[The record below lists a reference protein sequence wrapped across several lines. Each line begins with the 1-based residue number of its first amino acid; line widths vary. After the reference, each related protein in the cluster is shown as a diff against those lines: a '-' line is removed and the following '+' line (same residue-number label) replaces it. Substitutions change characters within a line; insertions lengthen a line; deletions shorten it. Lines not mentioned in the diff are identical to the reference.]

1 MNRLSSIMALAPLF
15 LAAACSEPE
24 QKNEVAISNAQAEQS
39 AYPTGAAGTLISP
52 GGNELGSV
60 QASDGSEGMVL
71 VIDARGLQ
79 PGTHQFQIH
88 TVGQCQGPNF
98 VSAGPSR
105 GGAAIQNVTIASD
118 GLLKQTITVAGMHLA
133 EVRDADGSALVL
145 HMNADSPPANLSGNA
160 GDRIA
165 CAVI

>member
-1 MNRLSSIMALAPLF
+1 VKHISPIVALAPLF
-15 LAAACSEPE
+15 ILAACNVAE
-24 QKNEVAISNAQAEQS
+24 QKNQATVEDVQAEQS
-39 AYPTGAAGTLISP
+39 AYPTGATGVLISP

-60 QASDGSEGMVL
+60 QASESPEGMVL

-79 PGTHQFQIH
+79 PGTHQLQIH

-98 VSAGPSR
+98 VSAGPGR
-105 GGAAIQNVTIASD
+105 AGGMLEKVTIESN
-118 GLLKQTITVAGMHLA
+118 GLLNRTVTVPGARLA

-145 HMNADSPPANLSGNA
+145 HMNADNPPADQSGNA

>member
-1 MNRLSSIMALAPLF
+1 MNRISPIMALAPLL
-15 LAAACSEPE
+15 LAAACSESE
-24 QKNEVAISNAQAEQS
+24 QKNEATVENGQAEQG

-60 QASDGSEGMVL
+60 QASDGPDGVVL
-71 VIDARGLQ
+71 EIDARGLQ
-79 PGTHQFQIH
+79 PGTHQLAIH
-88 TVGQCQGPNF
+88 TAGQCQGPNF

-105 GGAAIQNVTIASD
+105 AGGATQNVTIESD
-118 GLLKQTITVAGMHLA
+118 GLLKQTIKVAGMRLA
-133 EVRDADGSALVL
+133 EVRDADGSSLVL
-145 HMNADSPPANLSGNA
+145 HMNADNPPADQSGNA

>member
-1 MNRLSSIMALAPLF
+1 MNSLSSIMALAPLF
-15 LAAACSEPE
+15 LAAACSQSE
-24 QKNEVAISNAQAEQS
+24 QKNEVAINNAEAEQS

-60 QASDGSEGMVL
+60 QASDGPDGVVV

-79 PGTHQFQIH
+79 PGTHQLQIH

-98 VSAGPSR
+98 VSAGPGQA
-105 GGAAIQNVTIASD
+105 GGVIQNVTIESD
-118 GLLKQTITVAGMHLA
+118 GLLKQTVKVPGARLA
-133 EVRDADGSALVL
+133 QVRDADGSSLVL
-145 HMNADSPPANLSGNA
+145 HMNADNPPTDPSGNA

-165 CAVI
+165 CAII

>member
-1 MNRLSSIMALAPLF
+1 MNNVLPIIALAALF
-15 LAAACSEPE
+15 LAAACSKPQET
-24 QKNEVAISNAQAEQS
+24 NEVPAENGQTAQS
-39 AYPTGAAGTLISP
+39 AYPTGAAGVLISP

-60 QASDGSEGMVL
+60 RASEGPEGMVL

-79 PGTHQFQIH
+79 PGTHQLQIH

-98 VSAGPSR
+98 VSAGPGR
-105 GGAAIQNVTIASD
+105 AGGTLEKVTIESD
-118 GLLKQTITVAGMHLA
+118 GLLNRTVTVPGVRLA

-145 HMNADSPPANLSGNA
+145 HMNADNPPADQTGNA